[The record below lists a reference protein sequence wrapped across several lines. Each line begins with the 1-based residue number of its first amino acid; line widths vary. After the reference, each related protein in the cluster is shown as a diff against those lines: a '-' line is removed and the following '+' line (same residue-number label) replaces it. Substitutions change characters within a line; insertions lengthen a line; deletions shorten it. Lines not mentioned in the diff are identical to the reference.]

1 MGTNSKKLDCVL
13 RYIADFTQTDK
24 KTGKVLAWYKYNG
37 IPSKLQ
43 TIMESK
49 LYRLL
54 GYRNDFSDHAA
65 EMHWIISHW
74 LFNTVMSEYNYYNI
88 IQQCWMC
95 VCCSV
100 VCPR

>member
-1 MGTNSKKLDCVL
+1 MGTSSKKLDCVL

-54 GYRNDFSDHAA
+54 GYRNDFTI
-65 EMHWIISHW
+65 MLQKCTGLLVIG
-74 LFNTVMSEYNYYNI
+74 
-88 IQQCWMC
+88 
-95 VCCSV
+95 CSILS
-100 VCPR
+100 